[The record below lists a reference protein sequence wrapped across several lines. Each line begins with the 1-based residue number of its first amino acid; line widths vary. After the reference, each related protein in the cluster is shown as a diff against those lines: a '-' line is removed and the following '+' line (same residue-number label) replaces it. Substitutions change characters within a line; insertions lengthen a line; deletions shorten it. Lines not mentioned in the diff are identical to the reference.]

1 MEPYNNSMQR
11 TARRAAADAERH
23 VSEARNDTDH
33 LPHAGPDA
41 ALPALGPV
49 HVVGGYLHWR
59 WAAQSERGPTS
70 QGLRPL
76 VDKAMAEYAKARVAL
91 IDQIDQCRRTPD
103 EMARTGRLISM
114 FAFVDHMENC
124 LNASR
129 RLLASLDRLKNE
141 QSVRGIERTD
151 RRKIEV
157 GGRDIREVRNTVEH
171 MEQRIG
177 RGDVH
182 YGEPIALCLS
192 EDGQAVSV
200 AETSLRLDT
209 LASVLRGLIQL
220 GRGSWRSGH
229 ASKAPHDQRLQPTP
243 VSEIV
248 KRRG

>member
-1 MEPYNNSMQR
+1 MIPTTCHMPDLTPHCPPLVPSMLLVA
-11 TARRAAADAERH
+11 TFIGDGPL
-23 VSEARNDTDH
+23 SRN
-33 LPHAGPDA
+33 AG
-41 ALPALGPV
+41 
-49 HVVGGYLHWR
+49 LHR
-59 WAAQSERGPTS
+59 KTFVR
-70 QGLRPL
+70 L
-76 VDKAMAEYAKARVAL
+76 VDKAIAEYAKARVAL
-91 IDQIDQCRRTPD
+91 IDQIDECRRTPD

-129 RLLASLDRLKNE
+129 RLLASLDGLKNE

-209 LASVLRGLIQL
+209 LASVLRGLHSIGKGLLEVRACEQ
-220 GRGSWRSGH
+220 S
-229 ASKAPHDQRLQPTP
+229 AT
-243 VSEIV
+243 
-248 KRRG
+248 